1 MPATN
6 EIVSQFSAL
15 LGEISQAA
23 QDNTIEKRESER
35 IRQVWNALKSFAE
48 GFVNCC
54 EDGDFK
60 KILEGEEKK
69 LGSDKID

>member
-1 MPATN
+1 MKLKKLFKYLVFLIPVFF
-6 EIVSQFSAL
+6 I
-15 LGEISQAA
+15 
-23 QDNTIEKRESER
+23 
-35 IRQVWNALKSFAE
+35 ALKSFAE